1 MSKHLSK
8 DRASLCLF
16 AYSDGRRCRMPRAAD
31 PYLCNY
37 HARREAEDFAKQ
49 KIGRNIS
56 STFSG
61 ECVSAT
67 SLSIALARTLAATA
81 QGQIKPKQAA
91 IIAYLSQTLMQAV
104 QHASHEYVQA
114 WVSEAWCEAIRSCFG
129 PPAQP
134 SPPPP
139 PDPPLTQPECGSK
152 PAAQSATT
160 PQPTQTPSASNPP
173 PPQPTRAKSSLPGVA
188 ATFAD
193 QILSSL
199 EH

>member
-1 MSKHLSK
+1 MSKHPSK

-37 HARREAEDFAKQ
+37 HAGREAEDFARQ

-56 STFSG
+56 SAFSG

-81 QGQIKPKQAA
+81 PKQAA
-91 IIAYLSQTLMQAV
+91 IIAYLSQTPLMQAV

-114 WVSEAWCEAIRSCFG
+114 WRFQAWACFG
-129 PPAQP
+129 PPTQS

-139 PDPPLTQPECGSK
+139 PDPPGSQPESGSK
-152 PAAQSATT
+152 PRAIRTGVPADASAMCL
-160 PQPTQTPSASNPP
+160 QPTS
-173 PPQPTRAKSSLPGVA
+173 A
-188 ATFAD
+188 ATD
-193 QILSSL
+193 RGKVSLTQTRSHIRHQILSSSSL
-199 EH
+199 KH